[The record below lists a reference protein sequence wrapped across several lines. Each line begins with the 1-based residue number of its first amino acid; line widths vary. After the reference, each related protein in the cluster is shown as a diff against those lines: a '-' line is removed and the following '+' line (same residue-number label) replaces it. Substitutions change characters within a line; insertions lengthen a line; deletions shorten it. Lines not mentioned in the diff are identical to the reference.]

1 MRFKGTTNETCI
13 YRGDWKA
20 EDFLV
25 CRKID
30 DFSMVSKRRQ
40 VLKDLIY
47 EVRNKEKYL
56 QKMGSYRG
64 LKV

>member
-20 EDFLV
+20 EDLLV

-47 EVRNKEKYL
+47 EVRNKEKIL
-56 QKMGSYRG
+56 AEDGFM
-64 LKV
+64 